1 MNFNISEINS
11 WYKTEAGKINKDLV
25 VDSINSIILDHYD
38 RSILYIGPNDIIRKI
53 MKQDKSFNSFF
64 VSTSKYSDI
73 KAEIE
78 NLPFQ
83 NSSID
88 LFVLVHSLEI
98 NKDPHAV
105 FREINRILKED
116 GEIIITS
123 FNKMSFIGLFNYLP
137 VDSIFKNKNYI
148 RISRLEDWAKLF
160 SYQINRIMNINKIPP
175 FNNKKILKYLG
186 FLNNTIFSKIN
197 FFGNSYILYAKKNT
211 YKFISL
217 KNWHKKN
224 NIILGKFSK
233 PMIHNNYEE

>member
-25 VDSINSIILDHYD
+25 VDSINNIILDRYD
-38 RSILYIGPNDIIRKI
+38 RSILYIGPSDITKKI
-53 MKQDKSFNSFF
+53 MKKDKSFNSFF

-73 KAEIE
+73 RAEIE

-83 NSSID
+83 KSSID
-88 LFVLVHSLEI
+88 LVVLVHSLEI
-98 NKDPHAV
+98 NKNPHAV
-105 FREINRILKED
+105 FREINRILVDD

-123 FNKMSFIGLFNYLP
+123 FNKMSFIGLFYYLP
-137 VDSIFKNKNYI
+137 IDSIFKNKSYI
-148 RISRLEDWAKLF
+148 SIGRLEDWSKLF
-160 SYQINRIMNINKIPP
+160 SYEINRIMNINKIPP
-175 FNNKKILKYLG
+175 FENKKILKYLS
-186 FLNNTIFSKIN
+186 FLNNTIFCKIN
-197 FFGNSYILYAKKNT
+197 FFGNSYILHAKKNT